1 MSFEWIDIHL
11 KNKFGTFFKIQNY
24 YLQILMLFM
33 QFNTNYLFIFSLTNS
48 AHSTIRNISFIF
60 QISIGNVNM
69 FGKENKRRYKQ
80 IMS

>member
-1 MSFEWIDIHL
+1 
-11 KNKFGTFFKIQNY
+11 
-24 YLQILMLFM
+24 MLFM
-33 QFNTNYLFIFSLTNS
+33 QFNTNYLFIFNLTDS

-80 IMS
+80 IMSERP

>member
-1 MSFEWIDIHL
+1 
-11 KNKFGTFFKIQNY
+11 
-24 YLQILMLFM
+24 MLFM
-33 QFNTNYLFIFSLTNS
+33 QFIAIYLFIFNLTDS